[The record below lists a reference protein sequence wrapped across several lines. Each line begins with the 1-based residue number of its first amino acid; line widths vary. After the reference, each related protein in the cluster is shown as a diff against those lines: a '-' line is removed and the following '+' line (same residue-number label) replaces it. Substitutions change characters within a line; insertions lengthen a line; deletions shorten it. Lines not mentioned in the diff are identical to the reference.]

1 MSQCPSNYFFL
12 YRDQVELADGDAL
25 VPVAHFSKEVRI
37 ILPEFNSEYNLPLIM
52 FKRLSLI
59 WMTSGL
65 FYFRQPFPGTHATG
79 VITHFHR
86 KFSPLCLY
94 LKCSSLLICVTCKSQ
109 GDTVGRVKERM
120 QERLGVNDKVRTA

>member
-37 ILPEFNSEYNLPLIM
+37 ILPKVNSELAFIM
-52 FKRLSLI
+52 SKRLSLT
-59 WMTSGL
+59 WTTSGL

-79 VITHFHR
+79 VIIHFHR

-94 LKCSSLLICVTCKSQ
+94 L
-109 GDTVGRVKERM
+109 
-120 QERLGVNDKVRTA
+120 

>member
-1 MSQCPSNYFFL
+1 MTIFFSDQAQFQFFL

-37 ILPEFNSEYNLPLIM
+37 ILPEVNSESNLRLIM
-52 FKRLSLI
+52 SKCLSLI

-79 VITHFHR
+79 GILHFHS
-86 KFSPLCLY
+86 KFSPLFL
-94 LKCSSLLICVTCKSQ
+94 SF
-109 GDTVGRVKERM
+109 RM
-120 QERLGVNDKVRTA
+120 SVALTMYDL

>member
-1 MSQCPSNYFFL
+1 MEVTIFFIWPSKCKKVTISHCPSYYYFFL

-37 ILPEFNSEYNLPLIM
+37 ILLEVISQSNLRLIM
-52 FKRLSLI
+52 SKRLSLI

-79 VITHFHR
+79 RIIHFHC
-86 KFSPLCLY
+86 KLSPLCL
-94 LKCSSLLICVTCKSQ
+94 SIRMCV
-109 GDTVGRVKERM
+109 
-120 QERLGVNDKVRTA
+120 